1 MDFNEIKHLEKK
13 LNVFT
18 SLEQLDA
25 WCKRHNIPFISGED
39 DMGGD
44 KYILQQCYEKGK
56 NVIIKIRVRGEI
68 VHTYLLLPIDFAEKI
83 LVLGMP

>member
-1 MDFNEIKHLEKK
+1 MDFNTIKHLEKK

-25 WCKRHNIPFISGED
+25 WCERHNIPFSNGED

-56 NVIIKIRVRGEI
+56 NVIIKIRVRG
-68 VHTYLLLPIDFAEKI
+68 VVVNTYLLLPIDFAEKI